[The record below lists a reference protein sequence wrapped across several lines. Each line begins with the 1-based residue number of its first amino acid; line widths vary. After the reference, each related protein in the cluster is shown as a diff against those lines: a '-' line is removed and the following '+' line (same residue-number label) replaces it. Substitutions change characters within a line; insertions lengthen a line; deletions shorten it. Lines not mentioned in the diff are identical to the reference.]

1 MRFLI
6 VFTLIANIAVF
17 AFGQGYLGSIP
28 VDEGRSNRQFSQHM
42 QQLLVIGTPTVDNYE
57 TNS

>member
-6 VFTLIANIAVF
+6 VFTLIANIALFV
-17 AFGQGYLGSIP
+17 FGQGYLGAIP
-28 VDEGRSNRQFSQHM
+28 VDTGRSHKQFTQHL
-42 QQLLVIGTPTVDNYE
+42 QQLLVIGTPTVENYE